1 MPGGHALLSPSSASR
16 WLYCT
21 RAPRL
26 EERFPESTSRAAEEG
41 TLAHAIAEV
50 KARAYFFDTPGDTD
64 WRYELRT
71 LRESPLYKSEMD
83 RATDEY
89 LDYLKS
95 VTINLDS
102 VYTVMLETQVRYEQY
117 APGGFGRADCLIWAP
132 PTLYVV
138 DYKNGA
144 GVPVAPVENPQMML
158 YALGALDTYSAIYGK
173 SIKDVSLTIVQ
184 PNAGGVKEWSI
195 TRTELEQWGATVV
208 KPAAALAYAGEG
220 QFAPSEDRCR
230 FCRAKERCSARRNH
244 YLGLEAYS
252 GKEPDLLT
260 DKEIGSALTRAK
272 GLKAWVSDL
281 ESYALK
287 KMLSGGI
294 IPGYKVVEGRKSRDW
309 VGCADTAFQELEKRG
324 IEKALLW
331 ERKPVTPAAL
341 QKALGKKVY
350 DESVADLVLSKP
362 GKPVLALESDKKPA
376 YNSPEAAFEVIQ
388 NE

>member
-1 MPGGHALLSPSSASR
+1 MKRCAYCGRQILFGEEV
-16 WLYCT
+16 WLVNNEDMYCT
-21 RAPRL
+21 KAPRL

-71 LRESPLYKSEMD
+71 LRESPLYESEMD
-83 RATDEY
+83 RATGEY

-173 SIKDVSLTIVQ
+173 SIQEIALTIVQ

-195 TRTELEQWGATVV
+195 ARTELERWGDTVV

-230 FCRAKERCSARRNH
+230 FCRAKERCSARRDH

-252 GKEPDLLT
+252 ENGPGLLT
-260 DKEIGSALTRAK
+260 DKEIGDALTRAK
-272 GLKAWVSDL
+272 GIKAWVSDL

-287 KMLSGGI
+287 KILSGGVDPI
-294 IPGYKVVEGRKSRDW
+294 TGAP
-309 VGCADTAFQELEKRG
+309 L
-324 IEKALLW
+324 
-331 ERKPVTPAAL
+331 P
-341 QKALGKKVY
+341 LG
-350 DESVADLVLSKP
+350 
-362 GKPVLALESDKKPA
+362 
-376 YNSPEAAFEVIQ
+376 F
-388 NE
+388 